1 MFKVTRKMKRS
12 FNLSSEPD
20 IFLYRLIQQ
29 VHKCHPGGPPPLAML
44 LPPQPPEE
52 KTPKKSTTKT
62 KTKNALLILIWVHT
76 IVMCKYFAPGKSM
89 MAARVRIIWS
99 MGKSTDRTHLFCK
112 YWINTKFEPT
122 FVQNAE
128 FNKQPF

>member
-29 VHKCHPGGPPPLAML
+29 VRKCHPGGPPPLAML
-44 LPPQPPEE
+44 LPPQPPKK

-62 KTKNALLILIWVHT
+62 KTLPPIGASDHDIVYSEINLAL
-76 IVMCKYFAPGKSM
+76 P
-89 MAARVRIIWS
+89 
-99 MGKSTDRTHLFCK
+99 
-112 YWINTKFEPT
+112 
-122 FVQNAE
+122 Q
-128 FNKQPF
+128 NKQQAHKVLNYKKAQWDQIEKDLTETYK

>member
-44 LPPQPPEE
+44 LPPQPPKKKNTE
-52 KTPKKSTTKT
+52 KIHNKNQNKKRSVDFD
-62 KTKNALLILIWVHT
+62 LSSHHCDV
-76 IVMCKYFAPGKSM
+76 
-89 MAARVRIIWS
+89 
-99 MGKSTDRTHLFCK
+99 
-112 YWINTKFEPT
+112 
-122 FVQNAE
+122 
-128 FNKQPF
+128 